1 MATEVGSL
9 QASLSLDISNF
20 SRGMQA
26 AIAMVQQLGRQL
38 QSALG
43 NTQSFS
49 ALQRSA
55 ADLKAEIEAIVAALQ
70 NMQSTMN
77 NSQSAASIFASIKQQ
92 TSGLSGEFEQLQNLL
107 QEIISLLQQI
117 NSAVNSTASNTSQMA
132 SSMNRFTSATQN
144 ANRQTRQTSSNS
156 RQTTTALRNAS
167 TQADRLASNL
177 QKGAGFAANLKHI
190 VEGIVI
196 SQAFYKM
203 LNIMQ
208 DLVSESYQFMNNMA
222 QTEIA
227 FKYLLGNEEDAKSML
242 ESLQDL
248 SITSP
253 ISTADATE
261 MSRKLMAM
269 GFSAKSVIPTL
280 KILTDTAAV
289 FTNEAG
295 EMNDMMAH
303 VVVALGQMKS
313 AGTVSM
319 QELRQLYNAGI
330 PIFQIL
336 QDGLGLT
343 ADQVRNIGKLGV
355 DSGTAILAIL
365 NELQKKY
372 TGAAEEMTRT
382 IPGALEVI
390 QDGLYVIN
398 SILFSAPFQ
407 WVTEKLNNIADRVSA
422 IVKIARVYG
431 AGGIFQAMFPRE
443 WQLALRNVIGT
454 FQELGK
460 ALTYIGKTVAIVF
473 KSAMGIVLNI
483 AAVVGPPLSVL
494 IHTLSQVAYWV
505 MVNVP
510 LVRRL
515 LSILLAYVMLT
526 TTVKVIIMIAKAI
539 KLLAIAQAVAA
550 MVVNLC
556 KALRSLWAFSKV
568 GFILMMIAGAFL
580 AVALSSEKAKNAIMS
595 FFGKIQNASK
605 DFSDKLNIGFDPNK
619 IAQPE
624 FKPPTDNKQF
634 EDTSDGLKD
643 IADGYDDIANSA
655 DNATKKQKK
664 NQSFLQ
670 SFDEVYQIKPNSDSN
685 SDKDDPTGGMNDKI
699 KDLMSS
705 LGDLNDTMK
714 DMDWT
719 GDFWQ
724 DWGSISAGL
733 DNMTSDA
740 LDVGSMAADFWKEL
754 VDAFKAPEWAGAG
767 LGAIIG
773 GLLGSLV
780 GHPLIGAAIGALC
793 GWIAGLFW
801 DDFKAAF
808 NVSDI
813 SPIVAA
819 IAAVIG
825 MIFSKLLGFGP
836 LQTILASLGLALGSM
851 AVSMICGK
859 IAEAFNLSDA
869 DKNSSAIG
877 QALGTI
883 IGGAIGMTLGHPFI
897 GAAIGNLVGGISG
910 LFWNGLADKMG
921 ITDVGKIAIPI
932 ATTLGSVL
940 GLVVGHPLIGAGI
953 GILVGWLIDSITSGL
968 EAGDWSGVAMPI
980 GIGLGAAIGGF
991 VGGPIGAVAGAA
1003 IGALAG
1009 WVVDA
1014 IIDAF
1019 NGREVD
1025 LKAIAIPLNAGIL
1038 AAIGFVAGGPA
1049 GALIVGAI
1057 GVLVGW
1063 VETKIIEGFETGDF
1077 NWPAISM
1084 PIGGGIGAAIGMIAG
1099 GPAGALIGAAIGTL
1113 VGWISSKFL
1122 EADWSKVGEAF
1133 KRPFQIFAGS
1143 VGELWSSI
1151 WEPIKEAFDNGDW
1164 AGLGFNI
1171 ILGIIKGILAGVA
1184 TIVGAVV
1191 AFFQAVWGTFCE
1203 IFGIHSPA
1211 ETMVPIGLNI
1221 ILGVLKGFKDA
1232 SVGVFSWIK
1241 DTGLELISNFGEWFI
1256 GIKDKI
1262 GAWASDTFSSIGDWA
1277 GNTAT
1282 TIGTW
1287 ASNTAGSFVDWVAN
1301 TSSSIGGW
1309 IADKASA
1316 FAGWASE
1323 TGSSIGAWATDTL
1336 GSILGWASETGTSF
1350 SDWIMNNSLAEW
1362 ATNSAQ
1368 TISDWVTNT
1377 AASVG
1382 EWATNTG
1389 TNIQTWATNITTA
1402 VSNWTTNAAT
1412 SISTWATNAGTSIS
1426 TWATNARTAISTWT
1440 SGTISSVASWASG
1453 TANSIGTWATNTSN
1467 KISNWVSTK
1476 QTQIAG
1482 WATNTSTRLSNWA
1495 SNTSTRIST
1504 WASNTSTRFGNWA
1517 SNTSTRISTW
1527 ASNTMSRISNWASNT
1542 SSRISS
1548 WGSNTSS
1555 RISSAVSS
1563 ASSAVSS
1570 GFSSMG
1576 SAISSWAMSALN
1588 SVTSFCSGIVSSLSS
1603 AVSSAISLVSRLFS
1617 AMRSASSAR
1626 VSVPRASFSYN
1637 RMAAPTPTRMAMPAA
1652 AAPIMTMAAADA
1664 IPTTRVLSRAT
1675 PMAGIAGDRA
1685 VGDGGASG
1693 LVGTSTGT
1701 QEPPK
1706 RSMFT
1711 SENDATAF
1719 ASKIGKEIVSN
1730 LAPLLAN
1737 NDNNGNTEDK
1747 RPIYVGTLIADD
1759 RGLKELERKLKVIR
1773 VQEDRRGG

>member
-77 NSQSAASIFASIKQQ
+77 NSQNAASIFAAIKQQ

-117 NSAVNSTASNTSQMA
+117 NSAVNATASNTSQMA
-132 SSMNRFTSATQN
+132 GNMDRFTSATQN

-156 RQTTTALRNAS
+156 RQTTTALRKAS
-167 TQADRLASNL
+167 TQADRLANNL

-208 DLVSESYQFMNNMA
+208 DLVDESFQFMNNMA

-227 FKYLLGNEEDAKSML
+227 FKYLLGSEEDAKSML
-242 ESLQDL
+242 EALQDL

-295 EMNDMMAH
+295 EMNDMMSH

-343 ADQVRNIGKLGV
+343 ANQVRNIGKLGV

-390 QDGLYVIN
+390 KDGLYVIN
-398 SILFSAPFQ
+398 NILFSAPFQ

-494 IHTLSQVAYWV
+494 IHILSQVAYWV

-526 TTVKVIIMIAKAI
+526 TTVKVIIMIAKAM
-539 KLLAIAQAVAA
+539 KLLAIAQAVAT

-605 DFSDKLNIGFDPNK
+605 NFSDKLNIGFDPNK
-619 IAQPE
+619 IAQPD
-624 FKPPTDNKQF
+624 FKPPADNKQWS
-634 EDTSDGLKD
+634 DTADGLKD
-643 IADGYDDIANSA
+643 IADGYDDVADSA

-670 SFDEVYQIKPNSDSN
+670 SFDEVYQIKPNKDSD

-724 DWGSISAGL
+724 DWGNISAGL

-740 LDVGSMAADFWKEL
+740 LDIGSMASDFWKEL
-754 VDAFKAPEWAGAG
+754 VEAFKAPEWAGAG

-773 GLLGSLV
+773 GLLGALV

-869 DKNSSAIG
+869 DKDMSAMG

-883 IGGAIGMTLGHPFI
+883 IGGAIGMALGHPFI

-921 ITDVGKIAIPI
+921 ITDVGKLAIPI
-932 ATTLGSVL
+932 ATALGSVL
-940 GLVVGHPLIGAGI
+940 GLVTGHPIIGAGI
-953 GILVGWLIDSITSGL
+953 GLLVGGLIDKITLGL
-968 EAGDWSGVAMPI
+968 QGGSWSPASEMI
-980 GIGLGAAIGGF
+980 GTALGSVIGLLVGHPYIGAAIGKL
-991 VGGPIGAVAGAA
+991 VGGVIGK
-1003 IGALAG
+1003 
-1009 WVVDA
+1009 
-1014 IIDAF
+1014 IIDGF
-1019 NGREVD
+1019 RTGNFD
-1025 LKAIAIPLNAGIL
+1025 WTAIA
-1038 AAIGFVAGGPA
+1038 
-1049 GALIVGAI
+1049 
-1057 GVLVGW
+1057 
-1063 VETKIIEGFETGDF
+1063 T
-1077 NWPAISM
+1077 
-1084 PIGGGIGAAIGMIAG
+1084 PIGGGIGAAIGMIAF
-1099 GPAGALIGAAIGTL
+1099 GPTGALIGASIGTV
-1113 VGWISSKFL
+1113 VGWIAGKFM
-1122 EADWSKVGEAF
+1122 EADWSKVSAAF
-1133 KRPFQIFAGS
+1133 MKPFNDFAARASEIFHT
-1143 VGELWSSI
+1143 I
-1151 WEPIKEAFDNGDW
+1151 WDPIKNAFDSGDW
-1164 AGLGFNI
+1164 AGLGIN
-1171 ILGIIKGILAGVA
+1171 IIKGILKGLLGAVELV
-1184 TIVGAVV
+1184 VGAVV
-1191 AFFQAVWGTFCE
+1191 TFFQAVWNAFCE

-1211 ETMVPIGLNI
+1211 KEMEPIGNNI
-1221 ILGVLKGFKDA
+1221 ILGILKGLKDTI
-1232 SVGVFSWIK
+1232 VEIFNWIK
-1241 DTGLELISNFGEWFI
+1241 DTGLNLINNFGEWFT

-1262 GAWASDTFSSIGDWA
+1262 GTWASDTFSSIGEWA
-1277 GNTAT
+1277 GNTAD

-1287 ASNTAGSFVDWVAN
+1287 ASNTAGSIVDWVTN

-1309 IADKASA
+1309 ISDKASA
-1316 FAGWASE
+1316 FAGWAST
-1323 TGSSIGAWATDTL
+1323 TGSSIGTWATDTL

-1350 SDWIMNNSLAEW
+1350 SDWIMNNSLTEW
-1362 ATNSAQ
+1362 ASNSAQ

-1377 AASVG
+1377 ATSVG
-1382 EWATNTG
+1382 DWVTNTG

-1412 SISTWATNAGTSIS
+1412 SISTWATNA
-1426 TWATNARTAISTWT
+1426 RTAIGTWT
-1440 SGTISSVASWASG
+1440 SGTLSSVASWASG

-1504 WASNTSTRFGNWA
+1504 WASNTSTRFGNWV

-1588 SVTSFCSGIVSSLSS
+1588 SVTSFCSGIVSRLSS
-1603 AVSSAISLVSRLFS
+1603 AVSSAVSLVSRLFS

-1626 VSVPRASFSYN
+1626 VSVPRASFSSN
-1637 RMAAPTPTRMAMPAA
+1637 RMAAPAPTKMAMPAA

-1701 QEPPK
+1701 QETPK

-1711 SENDATAF
+1711 SENEATAF
-1719 ASKIGKEIVSN
+1719 ASKVGKEIVSN

-1737 NDNNGNTEDK
+1737 NDNRGNTEDK

>member
-77 NSQSAASIFASIKQQ
+77 NSQNAASIFAAIKQQ

-117 NSAVNSTASNTSQMA
+117 NSAVNTTASNTSQMA
-132 SSMNRFTSATQN
+132 GNMDRFTSATQN
-144 ANRQTRQTSSNS
+144 ANRQTRQASSNS

-167 TQADRLASNL
+167 TQADRLANNL

-208 DLVSESYQFMNNMA
+208 DLVDESFQFMNNMA

-227 FKYLLGNEEDAKSML
+227 FKYLLGSEEDTKSML
-242 ESLQDL
+242 EALQDL

-295 EMNDMMAH
+295 EMNDMMSH

-343 ADQVRNIGKLGV
+343 AAQVRNIGKLGV

-390 QDGLYVIN
+390 KDGLYVIN
-398 SILFSAPFQ
+398 NILFSAPFQ

-494 IHTLSQVAYWV
+494 IHILSQVAYWV

-526 TTVKVIIMIAKAI
+526 TTVKVIIMIAKAM
-539 KLLAIAQAVAA
+539 KLLAIAQAVAT

-605 DFSDKLNIGFDPNK
+605 NFSDKLNIGFDPNK
-619 IAQPE
+619 IAQPD
-624 FKPPTDNKQF
+624 FKPPADNKQWS
-634 EDTSDGLKD
+634 DTADGLKD
-643 IADGYDDIANSA
+643 IADGYDDVADSA

-670 SFDEVYQIKPNSDSN
+670 SFDEVYQIKPNKDSD

-724 DWGSISAGL
+724 DWGNISAGL

-740 LDVGSMAADFWKEL
+740 LDIGSMASDFWKEL
-754 VDAFKAPEWAGAG
+754 VEAFKAPEWAGAG

-773 GLLGSLV
+773 GLLGALV

-869 DKNSSAIG
+869 DKDMSAMG

-883 IGGAIGMTLGHPFI
+883 IGGAIGMALGHPFI

-921 ITDVGKIAIPI
+921 ITDVGKLAIPI
-932 ATTLGSVL
+932 ATALGSVL
-940 GLVVGHPLIGAGI
+940 GLVTGHPIIGAGI
-953 GILVGWLIDSITSGL
+953 GLLVGGLIDKITLGL
-968 EAGDWSGVAMPI
+968 QGGSWSPASEMI
-980 GIGLGAAIGGF
+980 GTALGSVIGLLVGHPYIGAAIGKL
-991 VGGPIGAVAGAA
+991 VGGVIGK
-1003 IGALAG
+1003 
-1009 WVVDA
+1009 
-1014 IIDAF
+1014 IIDGF
-1019 NGREVD
+1019 RTGNFD
-1025 LKAIAIPLNAGIL
+1025 WTAIA
-1038 AAIGFVAGGPA
+1038 
-1049 GALIVGAI
+1049 
-1057 GVLVGW
+1057 
-1063 VETKIIEGFETGDF
+1063 T
-1077 NWPAISM
+1077 
-1084 PIGGGIGAAIGMIAG
+1084 PIGGGIGAAIGMIAF
-1099 GPAGALIGAAIGTL
+1099 GPTGALIGASIGTV
-1113 VGWISSKFL
+1113 VGWIAGKFM
-1122 EADWSKVGEAF
+1122 EADWSKVSAAF
-1133 KRPFQIFAGS
+1133 MKPFNDFAARASEIFHT
-1143 VGELWSSI
+1143 I
-1151 WEPIKEAFDNGDW
+1151 WDPIKNAFDSGDW
-1164 AGLGFNI
+1164 AGLGIN
-1171 ILGIIKGILAGVA
+1171 IIKGILKGLLGAVELV
-1184 TIVGAVV
+1184 VGAVV
-1191 AFFQAVWGTFCE
+1191 TFFQAVWNAFCE

-1211 ETMVPIGLNI
+1211 KEMEPIGNNI
-1221 ILGVLKGFKDA
+1221 ILGILKGLKDTI
-1232 SVGVFSWIK
+1232 VEIFNWIK
-1241 DTGLELISNFGEWFI
+1241 DTGLNLINNFGEWFT

-1262 GAWASDTFSSIGDWA
+1262 GTWASDTFSSIGEWA
-1277 GNTAT
+1277 GNTAD

-1287 ASNTAGSFVDWVAN
+1287 ASNTAGSIVDWVTN

-1309 IADKASA
+1309 ISDKASA
-1316 FAGWASE
+1316 FAGWAST
-1323 TGSSIGAWATDTL
+1323 TGSSIGTWATDTL

-1350 SDWIMNNSLAEW
+1350 SDWIMNNSLTEW
-1362 ATNSAQ
+1362 ASNSAQ

-1377 AASVG
+1377 ATSVG
-1382 EWATNTG
+1382 DWVTNTG

-1412 SISTWATNAGTSIS
+1412 SISTWATNA
-1426 TWATNARTAISTWT
+1426 RTAIGTWT
-1440 SGTISSVASWASG
+1440 SGTLSSVASWASG

-1504 WASNTSTRFGNWA
+1504 WASNTSTRFGNWV

-1588 SVTSFCSGIVSSLSS
+1588 SVTSFCSGIVSRLSS
-1603 AVSSAISLVSRLFS
+1603 AVSSAVSLVSRLFS

-1626 VSVPRASFSYN
+1626 VSVPRASFSSN
-1637 RMAAPTPTRMAMPAA
+1637 RMAAPAPTKMAMPAA

-1701 QEPPK
+1701 QEAPK
-1706 RSMFT
+1706 RSMFA

-1719 ASKIGKEIVSN
+1719 ASKVGKEIVSN

>member
-77 NSQSAASIFASIKQQ
+77 NSQNAASIFAAIKQQ

-117 NSAVNSTASNTSQMA
+117 NSAVNATASNTSQMA
-132 SSMNRFTSATQN
+132 SNMDRFTSATQN

-208 DLVSESYQFMNNMA
+208 DLVDESFQFMNNMA

-227 FKYLLGNEEDAKSML
+227 FKYLLGSEEDAKSML
-242 ESLQDL
+242 EALQDL

-295 EMNDMMAH
+295 EMNDMMSH

-382 IPGALEVI
+382 IPGSLEVI

-398 SILFSAPFQ
+398 NILFSAPFQ

-422 IVKIARVYG
+422 IVKIARIYG

-443 WQLALRNVIGT
+443 WQMSLRNIIGT

-473 KSAMGIVLNI
+473 KNAMGIVLNI
-483 AAVVGPPLSVL
+483 AAVVGPPLSIL

-539 KLLAIAQAVAA
+539 KLLAIAQAVAT

-605 DFSDKLNIGFDPNK
+605 NFSDKLNIGFDPND

-624 FKPPTDNKQF
+624 FKPPNDSKQWS
-634 EDTSDGLKD
+634 DTADGLKD
-643 IADGYDDIANSA
+643 IADGYDDVADSA

-670 SFDEVYQIKPNSDSN
+670 SFDEVYQIKPNSDSS
-685 SDKDDPTGGMNDKI
+685 SDKDDPTGGMTDKI
-699 KDLMSS
+699 NDLMSS

-724 DWGSISAGL
+724 DWGNISAGL
-733 DNMTSDA
+733 DDMTSDA
-740 LDVGSMAADFWKEL
+740 LDIGSMASDFWKEL
-754 VDAFKAPEWAGAG
+754 VDAFKAPEWVGAG

-773 GLLGSLV
+773 GLLGALV

-859 IAEAFNLSDA
+859 IAEAFNMSDA
-869 DKNSSAIG
+869 DKDMSAMG

-921 ITDVGKIAIPI
+921 ITDVGKLAIPI
-932 ATTLGSVL
+932 ATALGSVL
-940 GLVVGHPLIGAGI
+940 GLVTGHPVIGAGI
-953 GILVGWLIDSITSGL
+953 GLLVGGLIDKITLGL
-968 EAGDWSGVAMPI
+968 QGGSWSPASEMI
-980 GIGLGAAIGGF
+980 GTALGSVIGLLVGHPYIGAAIGKL
-991 VGGPIGAVAGAA
+991 VGGVIGK
-1003 IGALAG
+1003 
-1009 WVVDA
+1009 
-1014 IIDAF
+1014 IIDGF
-1019 NGREVD
+1019 KTGNFDWE
-1025 LKAIAIPLNAGIL
+1025 AIA
-1038 AAIGFVAGGPA
+1038 
-1049 GALIVGAI
+1049 
-1057 GVLVGW
+1057 
-1063 VETKIIEGFETGDF
+1063 T
-1077 NWPAISM
+1077 
-1084 PIGGGIGAAIGMIAG
+1084 PIGGGIGAAIGMIAF
-1099 GPAGALIGAAIGTL
+1099 GPTGALIGASIGTI
-1113 VGWISSKFL
+1113 VGWIAGKFM
-1122 EADWSKVGEAF
+1122 EADWSKVSAAF
-1133 KRPFQIFAGS
+1133 MQPFKDFAARASEIFHT
-1143 VGELWSSI
+1143 I
-1151 WEPIKEAFDNGDW
+1151 WDPIKNAFDSGDW
-1164 AGLGFNI
+1164 AGLGIN
-1171 ILGIIKGILAGVA
+1171 IIKGILKGLLGAVELV
-1184 TIVGAVV
+1184 VGAVIS
-1191 AFFQAVWGTFCE
+1191 FFQAVWNAFCE

-1211 ETMVPIGLNI
+1211 KEMEPIGKNI
-1221 ILGVLKGFKDA
+1221 ILGILKGLKDTI
-1232 SVGVFSWIK
+1232 VEIFNWIK
-1241 DTGLELISNFGEWFI
+1241 DTGLELINSFGEWFT

-1262 GAWASDTFSSIGDWA
+1262 GTWASDTFSSIGEWA
-1277 GNTAT
+1277 NNTAT

-1287 ASNTAGSFVDWVAN
+1287 ASNTAGSIVDWVTN

-1309 IADKASA
+1309 ITDKASA
-1316 FAGWASE
+1316 FAGWASA
-1323 TGSSIGAWATDTL
+1323 TGSSIGTWATDTL

-1350 SDWIMNNSLAEW
+1350 SDWIMNNSLTEW
-1362 ATNSAQ
+1362 ASNSAQ

-1377 AASVG
+1377 ATSVG
-1382 EWATNTG
+1382 DWVTNTG
-1389 TNIQTWATNITTA
+1389 TSIQTWATNITTA

-1426 TWATNARTAISTWT
+1426 TWATNALTSISTWASSTLT
-1440 SGTISSVASWASG
+1440 SVSSWASS
-1453 TANSIGTWATNTSN
+1453 TANSIGTWATNTSS

-1482 WATNTSTRLSNWA
+1482 WVSNTSTQLSNWA
-1495 SNTSTRIST
+1495 NNTSTRIST
-1504 WASNTSTRFGNWA
+1504 WASNTSTRFSNWV

-1527 ASNTMSRISNWASNT
+1527 ASNTMSRISSWASNT

-1563 ASSAVSS
+1563 ASSTVSS

-1576 SAISSWAMSALN
+1576 SAISSWASSALS
-1588 SVTSFCSGIVSSLSS
+1588 SVSSFCSGIVSRLSS
-1603 AVSSAISLVSRLFS
+1603 AVSSAVSLVSRLFS
-1617 AMRSASSAR
+1617 AMRSASSASSS
-1626 VSVPRASFSYN
+1626 VSRASFSSN
-1637 RMAAPTPTRMAMPAA
+1637 RAAVQTPTRIAKPIAA
-1652 AAPIMTMAAADA
+1652 EPIMTMAATDA
-1664 IPTTRVLSRAT
+1664 IPTTSVLSRAT

-1701 QEPPK
+1701 QEAPK
-1706 RSMFT
+1706 RSMFA

-1719 ASKIGKEIVSN
+1719 ASKVGKEIVSN

-1737 NDNNGNTEDK
+1737 NDNSGNTEDK

>member
-77 NSQSAASIFASIKQQ
+77 NSQNAASIFASIKQQ

-117 NSAVNSTASNTSQMA
+117 NSAFNSTASNTSQMA

-167 TQADRLASNL
+167 TQADKLASNL
-177 QKGAGFAANLKHI
+177 RKGAGFAANLKHI

-398 SILFSAPFQ
+398 NILFSAPFQ

-539 KLLAIAQAVAA
+539 RLLAIAQAVAT
-550 MVVNLC
+550 MITNLC
-556 KALRSLWAFSKV
+556 KALKNLWAFSKV

-605 DFSDKLNIGFDPNK
+605 NFSDKLNIGFDPNE

-634 EDTSDGLKD
+634 EDTADGLKD

-670 SFDEVYQIKPNSDSN
+670 AFDEVYQIKPNSDSD

-699 KDLMSS
+699 NDLMSS

-724 DWGSISAGL
+724 DWGNISAGL

-808 NVSDI
+808 NVSDL
-813 SPIVAA
+813 SPVVAA
-819 IAAVIG
+819 LAAVIG
-825 MIFSKLLGFGP
+825 MVFSKLLGFGT
-836 LQTILASLGLALGSM
+836 LQTILASIGLALGSM

-883 IGGAIGMTLGHPFI
+883 IGGAIGMALGHPFI

-910 LFWNGLADKMG
+910 LFWNSLADKMG
-921 ITDVGKIAIPI
+921 LTDVGKIAIPI

-940 GLVVGHPLIGAGI
+940 GLVTGHPIIGAGI
-953 GILVGWLIDSITSGL
+953 GLLVGGLIDKITLGL
-968 EAGDWSGVAMPI
+968 QGGSWSPAAEMI
-980 GIGLGAAIGGF
+980 GTGLGSVIGLLVGHPFIGAAIGKL
-991 VGGPIGAVAGAA
+991 VGGVIGR
-1003 IGALAG
+1003 
-1009 WVVDA
+1009 
-1014 IIDAF
+1014 IIDGF
-1019 NGREVD
+1019 KTGNFDWG
-1025 LKAIAIPLNAGIL
+1025 AIA
-1038 AAIGFVAGGPA
+1038 
-1049 GALIVGAI
+1049 
-1057 GVLVGW
+1057 
-1063 VETKIIEGFETGDF
+1063 T
-1077 NWPAISM
+1077 
-1084 PIGGGIGAAIGMIAG
+1084 PIGGGIGAAIGMIAF
-1099 GPAGALIGAAIGTL
+1099 GPTGALIGASIGTV
-1113 VGWISSKFL
+1113 VGWIAGKFM
-1122 EADWSKVGEAF
+1122 EADWGKVSEAF
-1133 KRPFQIFAGS
+1133 TQPFKDFAARASEIFHT
-1143 VGELWSSI
+1143 I
-1151 WEPIKEAFDNGDW
+1151 WDPIKNAFDSGDW
-1164 AGLGFNI
+1164 AGLGIN
-1171 ILGIIKGILAGVA
+1171 IIKGILKGLLGAVELV
-1184 TIVGAVV
+1184 VGAVV
-1191 AFFQAVWGTFCE
+1191 TFFQGVWNAFCE

-1211 ETMVPIGLNI
+1211 ETMVPIGNNI
-1221 ILGVLKGFKDA
+1221 ILGILKGLKDA
-1232 SVGVFSWIK
+1232 IVGIFSWIK
-1241 DTGLELISNFGEWFI
+1241 DTGLNLINNFGEWFT

-1262 GAWASDTFSSIGDWA
+1262 GTWASDTFSSIGEWA
-1277 GNTAT
+1277 GNTAD

-1287 ASNTAGSFVDWVAN
+1287 ASNTAGSIVDWVTN

-1309 IADKASA
+1309 ISDKASA

-1323 TGSSIGAWATDTL
+1323 TGSSIGTWATDTL

-1368 TISDWVTNT
+1368 TISDWVANT
-1377 AASVG
+1377 ATSVG

-1440 SGTISSVASWASG
+1440 SGALSSVASWASG
-1453 TANSIGTWATNTSN
+1453 TANSIGTWANNTSN

-1504 WASNTSTRFGNWA
+1504 WASNTSTRFGNWV

-1576 SAISSWAMSALN
+1576 SAISSWAMGALN
-1588 SVTSFCSGIVSSLSS
+1588 SVTSFCSGIVSRLSS

-1626 VSVPRASFSYN
+1626 VSVPRASFSSN

-1652 AAPIMTMAAADA
+1652 TAPIMAMAAADA

-1706 RSMFT
+1706 RSMLT

-1719 ASKIGKEIVSN
+1719 ASKLGKEIVSN

>member
-20 SRGMQA
+20 SRSMQA
-26 AIAMVQQLGRQL
+26 AVSMVQQLGRQL
-38 QSALG
+38 QAALG
-43 NTQSFS
+43 NTQGFS

-55 ADLKAEIEAIVAALQ
+55 ADLKAEIESVI
-70 NMQSTMN
+70 
-77 NSQSAASIFASIKQQ
+77 ASIKNMQAVLGNTQ
-92 TSGLSGEFEQLQNLL
+92 NATAIFTAIRQHTSGLSGDFDKIHIAL
-107 QEIISLLQQI
+107 QEIISLLQQL
-117 NSAVNSTASNTSQMA
+117 NGAAAGVASSTRQMA
-132 SSMNRFTSATQN
+132 SNINAFNAASQT
-144 ANRQTRQTSSNS
+144 ANRQARQTSTNS
-156 RQTTTALRNAS
+156 RQASSAIRNAS
-167 TQADRLASNL
+167 TQASRLANNL

-208 DLVSESYQFMNNMA
+208 DLVSESFQFMNNMA

-227 FKYLLGNEEDAKSML
+227 FKYLLGSEEDAKSML

-295 EMNDMMAH
+295 EMNDMMSH

-372 TGAAEEMTRT
+372 TGAAEEMTKT

-398 SILFSAPFQ
+398 NILFSAPFQ
-407 WVTEKLNNIADRVSA
+407 WVTEKLNNIADRISA

-443 WQLALRNVIGT
+443 WQLALRNIIGT

-460 ALTYIGKTVAIVF
+460 ALTYIGKTVAIIF
-473 KSAMGIVLNI
+473 KGAMEVILNV
-483 AAVVGPPLSVL
+483 AAVVGPPLSIL

-526 TTVKVIIMIAKAI
+526 TTVKVIIMIAKAM
-539 KLLAIAQAVAA
+539 KLLAIAQAVAT

-556 KALRSLWAFSKV
+556 KALKNLWAFSKV

-605 DFSDKLNIGFDPNK
+605 NFSDKLNIGFDPNK

-624 FKPPTDNKQF
+624 FKPPTDNNQWSNV
-634 EDTSDGLKD
+634 SDGLKD
-643 IADGYDDIANSA
+643 IADGYDDVADSA

-664 NQSFLQ
+664 NQSYLQ
-670 SFDEVYQIKPNSDSN
+670 SFDEVFQIDPKKNSD
-685 SDKDDPTGGMNDKI
+685 SDKDDPTGGMSDKI

-705 LGDLNDTMK
+705 LGDLNDTMNG
-714 DMDWT
+714 MDWT
-719 GDFWQ
+719 GDFWK
-724 DWGSISAGL
+724 DWGNLTAGL
-733 DNMTSDA
+733 DDATSDA
-740 LDVGSMAADFWKEL
+740 LDVGALAADFWKEL
-754 VDAFKAPEWAGAG
+754 VDAFKAPEWVGAG
-767 LGAIIG
+767 LGALIG
-773 GLLGSLV
+773 GLFGALL

-808 NVSDI
+808 NVSDL
-813 SPIVAA
+813 SPIVAT

-869 DKNSSAIG
+869 DKDMSAMG

-921 ITDVGKIAIPI
+921 ITDVGKLAIPI
-932 ATTLGSVL
+932 ATALGSVL
-940 GLVVGHPLIGAGI
+940 GLVTGHPMIGAGI
-953 GILVGWLIDSITSGL
+953 GLLVGGLIDKITLGL
-968 EAGDWSGVAMPI
+968 QGGSWSPASEMI
-980 GIGLGAAIGGF
+980 GTALGSAIGLLVGHPYIGAAIGKL
-991 VGGPIGAVAGAA
+991 VGGVIGK
-1003 IGALAG
+1003 
-1009 WVVDA
+1009 
-1014 IIDAF
+1014 IIDGF
-1019 NGREVD
+1019 RTGNFDWE
-1025 LKAIAIPLNAGIL
+1025 AIA
-1038 AAIGFVAGGPA
+1038 
-1049 GALIVGAI
+1049 
-1057 GVLVGW
+1057 
-1063 VETKIIEGFETGDF
+1063 T
-1077 NWPAISM
+1077 
-1084 PIGGGIGAAIGMIAG
+1084 PIGGGIGAAIGMIAF
-1099 GPAGALIGAAIGTL
+1099 GPTGALIGASIGTV
-1113 VGWISSKFL
+1113 VGWIAGKFM
-1122 EADWSKVGEAF
+1122 EADWGKVSEAF
-1133 KRPFQIFAGS
+1133 MQPFKDFAARASEIFHT
-1143 VGELWSSI
+1143 I
-1151 WEPIKEAFDNGDW
+1151 WDPIKNAFDNGDW
-1164 AGLGFNI
+1164 ASLGIN
-1171 ILGIIKGILAGVA
+1171 IIKGILKGILGALELV
-1184 TIVGAVV
+1184 VGAVV
-1191 AFFQAVWGTFCE
+1191 SFFQAVWNAFCE

-1211 ETMVPIGLNI
+1211 TTMEPIGTNI
-1221 ILGVLKGFKDA
+1221 ILGILNGFISA
-1232 SVGVFSWIK
+1232 FSTLTSWIVSA
-1241 DTGLELISNFGEWFI
+1241 GAQIIS
-1256 GIKDKI
+1256 
-1262 GAWASDTFSSIGDWA
+1262 T
-1277 GNTAT
+1277 
-1282 TIGTW
+1282 
-1287 ASNTAGSFVDWVAN
+1287 
-1301 TSSSIGGW
+1301 IGGW
-1309 IADKASA
+1309 
-1316 FAGWASE
+1316 FTNLG
-1323 TGSSIGAWATDTL
+1323 TTVSSWV
-1336 GSILGWASETGTSF
+1336 STSF
-1350 SDWIMNNSLAEW
+1350 SAISGWCSNTVNAINSWANNTRTAIG
-1362 ATNSAQ
+1362 N
-1368 TISDWVTNT
+1368 WVTNT
-1377 AASVG
+1377 S
-1382 EWATNTG
+1382 
-1389 TNIQTWATNITTA
+1389 
-1402 VSNWTTNAAT
+1402 
-1412 SISTWATNAGTSIS
+1412 
-1426 TWATNARTAISTWT
+1426 
-1440 SGTISSVASWASG
+1440 
-1453 TANSIGTWATNTSN
+1453 NSI
-1467 KISNWVSTK
+1467 KNWVSTK
-1476 QTQIAG
+1476 QTQLY
-1482 WATNTSTRLSNWA
+1482 TWA
-1495 SNTSTRIST
+1495 SNTSNKISIWASNTTSRIGTWASTTSSRISTWVSNMTTRIST
-1504 WASNTSTRFGNWA
+1504 WASNTS
-1517 SNTSTRISTW
+1517 SRISTW
-1527 ASNTMSRISNWASNT
+1527 ASTT
-1542 SSRISS
+1542 SSRIS
-1548 WGSNTSS
+1548 TT
-1555 RISSAVSS
+1555 VSS
-1563 ASSAVSS
+1563 ARSTVSS

-1576 SAISSWAMSALN
+1576 STISSWASSAL
-1588 SVTSFCSGIVSSLSS
+1588 SSISSFCSNMISHLSS
-1603 AVSSAISLVSRLFS
+1603 AVSSAIGLVSRLFS
-1617 AMRSASSAR
+1617 AMRNISSAR
-1626 VSVPRASFSYN
+1626 VSVPRASFPSN
-1637 RMAAPTPTRMAMPAA
+1637 RMAAPTPARMAMPAA
-1652 AAPIMTMAAADA
+1652 AAPIMPMAAADA

-1719 ASKIGKEIVSN
+1719 ASKVGKEIVSS

-1737 NDNNGNTEDK
+1737 NNNVDTSDTK
-1747 RPIYVGTLIADD
+1747 QPIYVGTLIADD

-1773 VQEDRRGG
+1773 IKEERRGG

>member
-20 SRGMQA
+20 SRGMQD
-26 AIAMVQQLGRQL
+26 AIAMVQQLGHQL

-77 NSQSAASIFASIKQQ
+77 NSQNAASIFASVKQQ
-92 TSGLSGEFEQLQNLL
+92 TSGLSGEFEQLQNTL
-107 QEIISLLQQI
+107 QEIISLLQQV
-117 NSAVNSTASNTSQMA
+117 NTAVNSTASNTSQMA
-132 SSMNRFTSATQN
+132 SGMNRFTSATQN

-156 RQTTTALRNAS
+156 RQTTAALRNAS
-167 TQADRLASNL
+167 TQADRLSNNL

-227 FKYLLGNEEDAKSML
+227 FKYLLGSEDSAKSML

-253 ISTADATE
+253 ISTADATD

-295 EMNDMMAH
+295 EMNDMMSH

-382 IPGALEVI
+382 IPGAFEVI
-390 QDGLYVIN
+390 KDGLYVIN
-398 SILFSAPFQ
+398 NILFSAPFQ
-407 WVTEKLNNIADRVSA
+407 WVTEQLNKIADRVSA

-431 AGGIFQAMFPRE
+431 VGGIFQAMFPRE

-460 ALTYIGKTVAIVF
+460 ALTYIGKSVAIVF
-473 KSAMGIVLNI
+473 KGAMGIILNV
-483 AAVVGPPLSVL
+483 AAVVGPPLSIL
-494 IHTLSQVAYWV
+494 IHTLAQVAYWV

-526 TTVKVIIMIAKAI
+526 TTVKVIIMIAKAM
-539 KLLAIAQAVAA
+539 KLLAIAQAVAT

-556 KALRSLWAFSKV
+556 KALRNLWAFSKV

-605 DFSDKLNIGFDPNK
+605 NFSDKLNIGFDPNK

-624 FKPPTDNKQF
+624 FKPPTNNKQF
-634 EDTSDGLKD
+634 TDTSDGLKD
-643 IADGYDDIANSA
+643 IADGYDDVANSA
-655 DNATKKQKK
+655 DKATKAQKK

-670 SFDEVYQIKPNSDSN
+670 SFDEVYQIKP
-685 SDKDDPTGGMNDKI
+685 DKDSGSDADEKDPTGGMNDKI

-705 LGDLNDTMK
+705 LGDLNDTMN

-724 DWGSISAGL
+724 DWGNISAGL

-740 LDVGSMAADFWKEL
+740 LDVGELASSFWKDL

-773 GLLGSLV
+773 GLLGMLV
-780 GHPLIGAAIGALC
+780 GHPLIGAAIGAVC

-808 NVSDI
+808 NVSDLA
-813 SPIVAA
+813 PLAAA
-819 IAAVIG
+819 IAAVVG
-825 MIFSKLLGFGP
+825 MIFSQLLGFGP
-836 LQTILASLGLALGSM
+836 LQTILASVGLALGSM
-851 AVSMICGK
+851 AVSMLCGK
-859 IAEAFNLSDA
+859 IAEAFNMSEA
-869 DKNSSAIG
+869 DKGMSTVG
-877 QALGTI
+877 QALGTL
-883 IGGAIGMTLGHPFI
+883 IGGAIGLTLGHPFI
-897 GAAIGNLVGGISG
+897 GAAIGNLAGGIVG

-921 ITDVGKIAIPI
+921 VTDVGKLAIPI
-932 ATTLGSVL
+932 GTTIGTVI
-940 GLVVGHPLIGAGI
+940 GAIAGGPGGALIGAGI
-953 GILVGWLIDSITSGL
+953 GTLCGRIVDGCVAGIRD
-968 EAGDWSGVAMPI
+968 GDWSRLPEPI
-980 GIGLGAAIGGF
+980 GTAIGTAIGFVVGGPAGAAIGGSIGKLIGYIIGKF
-991 VGGPIGAVAGAA
+991 VEGFQTGNWDIQGISRAIGTGLGAGIGFIIGGPVGAV
-1003 IGALAG
+1003 
-1009 WVVDA
+1009 
-1014 IIDAF
+1014 
-1019 NGREVD
+1019 
-1025 LKAIAIPLNAGIL
+1025 
-1038 AAIGFVAGGPA
+1038 
-1049 GALIVGAI
+1049 
-1057 GVLVGW
+1057 
-1063 VETKIIEGFETGDF
+1063 
-1077 NWPAISM
+1077 
-1084 PIGGGIGAAIGMIAG
+1084 IGAAIGNV
-1099 GPAGALIGAAIGTL
+1099 
-1113 VGWISSKFL
+1113 VGWIVSKFI

-1133 KRPFQIFAGS
+1133 TKPFKDFADRAS
-1143 VGELWSSI
+1143 DVFHWI
-1151 WEPIKEAFDNGDW
+1151 WDPIKNAFDSGDW
-1164 AGLGFNI
+1164 ASLGLNI
-1171 ILGIIKGILAGVA
+1171 ILGILKGLL
-1184 TIVGAVV
+1184 GAVAV
-1191 AFFQAVWGTFCE
+1191 VLDAVGTFFQAVWDAFCE

-1211 ETMVPIGLNI
+1211 KEMEPIGTNI
-1221 ILGVLKGFKDA
+1221 ILGILQGFSNAIGEILTWIVEKGAEIISSFATWFTGTKENIDT
-1232 SVGVFSWIK
+1232 WI
-1241 DTGLELISNFGEWFI
+1241 L
-1256 GIKDKI
+1256 
-1262 GAWASDTFSSIGDWA
+1262 DTFTSIYTWGENVA
-1277 GNTAT
+1277 S

-1287 ASNTAGSFVDWVAN
+1287 AVNTANTIGTWVINTASSVGNWVSTTASNIGSWV
-1301 TSSSIGGW
+1301 TS
-1309 IADKASA
+1309 
-1316 FAGWASE
+1316 
-1323 TGSSIGAWATDTL
+1323 TGSSIA
-1336 GSILGWASETGTSF
+1336 SWASNAITSIG
-1350 SDWIMNNSLAEW
+1350 SWVTTTAANVSSW
-1362 ATNSAQ
+1362 ATNTA
-1368 TISDWVTNT
+1368 TAIGNWVTNT
-1377 AASVG
+1377 G
-1382 EWATNTG
+1382 
-1389 TNIQTWATNITTA
+1389 
-1402 VSNWTTNAAT
+1402 
-1412 SISTWATNAGTSIS
+1412 
-1426 TWATNARTAISTWT
+1426 
-1440 SGTISSVASWASG
+1440 
-1453 TANSIGTWATNTSN
+1453 N
-1467 KISNWVSTK
+1467 KLSNWVSTK
-1476 QTQIAG
+1476 QVQITNWANNTAARFSNWVSNTSNKIYTWANNTG
-1482 WATNTSTRLSNWA
+1482 AKFSNWVSTTNNRVSTWATNTASRIGSWA
-1495 SNTSTRIST
+1495 SNTAARIST
-1504 WASNTSTRFGNWA
+1504 WSSNTA
-1517 SNTSTRISTW
+1517 
-1527 ASNTMSRISNWASNT
+1527 
-1542 SSRISS
+1542 
-1548 WGSNTSS
+1548 S
-1555 RISSAVSS
+1555 RISSAVST
-1563 ASSAVSS
+1563 ARGMISS

-1576 SAISSWAMSALN
+1576 STISSWASSALS
-1588 SVTSFCSGIVSSLSS
+1588 SVSSFCSGIVSKLSS
-1603 AVSSAISLVSRLFS
+1603 AVSSAISMVSSLFS
-1617 AMRSASSAR
+1617 SMRSASSVRISAPKT
-1626 VSVPRASFSYN
+1626 SNHSSRASSVHPV
-1637 RMAAPTPTRMAMPAA
+1637 RSISE
-1652 AAPIMTMAAADA
+1652 APIMPMAAADA
-1664 IPTTRVLSRAT
+1664 IPTTTVLSRAT
-1675 PMAGIAGDRA
+1675 PMAGIAGDREA
-1685 VGDGGASG
+1685 GDGGASG

-1701 QEPPK
+1701 PESPK
-1706 RSMFT
+1706 RSLFT

-1719 ASKIGKEIVSN
+1719 ASKVGKEIVSN

-1737 NDNNGNTEDK
+1737 NTNNSNTEDK

>member
-77 NSQSAASIFASIKQQ
+77 NSQNAASIFAAIKQQ

-117 NSAVNSTASNTSQMA
+117 NSAVNTTASNTSQMA
-132 SSMNRFTSATQN
+132 GNMDRFTSATQN
-144 ANRQTRQTSSNS
+144 ANRQTRQASSNS

-167 TQADRLASNL
+167 TQADRLANNL

-208 DLVSESYQFMNNMA
+208 DLVDESFQFMNNMA

-227 FKYLLGNEEDAKSML
+227 FKYLLGSEEDAKSML
-242 ESLQDL
+242 EALQDL

-295 EMNDMMAH
+295 EMNDMMSH

-343 ADQVRNIGKLGV
+343 AAQVRNIGKLGV

-390 QDGLYVIN
+390 KDGLYVIN
-398 SILFSAPFQ
+398 NILFSAPFQ

-443 WQLALRNVIGT
+443 WQLALRNIIGT

-494 IHTLSQVAYWV
+494 IHILSQVAYWV

-526 TTVKVIIMIAKAI
+526 TTVKVIIMIAKAM
-539 KLLAIAQAVAA
+539 KLLAIAQAVAT

-605 DFSDKLNIGFDPNK
+605 NFSDKLNIGFDPNK
-619 IAQPE
+619 IAQPD
-624 FKPPTDNKQF
+624 FKPPADNKQWS
-634 EDTSDGLKD
+634 DTADGLKD
-643 IADGYDDIANSA
+643 IADGYDDVADSA

-670 SFDEVYQIKPNSDSN
+670 SFDEVYQIKPNKDSD

-724 DWGSISAGL
+724 DWGNISAGL

-740 LDVGSMAADFWKEL
+740 LDIGSMASDFWKEL
-754 VDAFKAPEWAGAG
+754 VEAFKAPEWAGAG

-773 GLLGSLV
+773 GLLGALV

-869 DKNSSAIG
+869 DKDMSAMG

-883 IGGAIGMTLGHPFI
+883 IGGAIGMALGHPFI

-921 ITDVGKIAIPI
+921 ITDVGKLAIPI
-932 ATTLGSVL
+932 ATALGSVL
-940 GLVVGHPLIGAGI
+940 GLVTGHPIIGAGI
-953 GILVGWLIDSITSGL
+953 GLLVGGLIDKITLGL
-968 EAGDWSGVAMPI
+968 QGGSWSPASEMI
-980 GIGLGAAIGGF
+980 GTALGSVIGLLVGHPYIGAAIGKL
-991 VGGPIGAVAGAA
+991 VGGVIGK
-1003 IGALAG
+1003 
-1009 WVVDA
+1009 
-1014 IIDAF
+1014 IIDGF
-1019 NGREVD
+1019 RTGNFD
-1025 LKAIAIPLNAGIL
+1025 WTAIA
-1038 AAIGFVAGGPA
+1038 
-1049 GALIVGAI
+1049 
-1057 GVLVGW
+1057 
-1063 VETKIIEGFETGDF
+1063 T
-1077 NWPAISM
+1077 
-1084 PIGGGIGAAIGMIAG
+1084 PIGGGIGAAIGMIAF
-1099 GPAGALIGAAIGTL
+1099 GPTGALIGASIGTV
-1113 VGWISSKFL
+1113 VGWIAGKFM
-1122 EADWSKVGEAF
+1122 EADWSKVSAAF
-1133 KRPFQIFAGS
+1133 MKPFNDFAARASEIFHT
-1143 VGELWSSI
+1143 I
-1151 WEPIKEAFDNGDW
+1151 WDPIKNAFDSGDW
-1164 AGLGFNI
+1164 AGLGIN
-1171 ILGIIKGILAGVA
+1171 IIKGILKGLLGAVELV
-1184 TIVGAVV
+1184 VGAVV
-1191 AFFQAVWGTFCE
+1191 TFFQAVWNAFCE

-1211 ETMVPIGLNI
+1211 KEMEPIGNNI
-1221 ILGVLKGFKDA
+1221 ILGILKGLKDTI
-1232 SVGVFSWIK
+1232 VEIFNWIK
-1241 DTGLELISNFGEWFI
+1241 DTGLNLINNFGEWFT

-1262 GAWASDTFSSIGDWA
+1262 GTWASDTFSSIGEWA
-1277 GNTAT
+1277 GNTAD

-1287 ASNTAGSFVDWVAN
+1287 ASNTAGSIVDWVTN

-1309 IADKASA
+1309 ISDKASA
-1316 FAGWASE
+1316 FAGWAST
-1323 TGSSIGAWATDTL
+1323 TGSSIGTWATDTL

-1350 SDWIMNNSLAEW
+1350 SDWIMNNSLTEW
-1362 ATNSAQ
+1362 ASNSAQ

-1377 AASVG
+1377 ATSVG
-1382 EWATNTG
+1382 DWVTNTG

-1412 SISTWATNAGTSIS
+1412 SISTWATNA
-1426 TWATNARTAISTWT
+1426 RTAIGTWT
-1440 SGTISSVASWASG
+1440 SGTLSSVASWASG

-1504 WASNTSTRFGNWA
+1504 WASNTSTRFGNWV

-1588 SVTSFCSGIVSSLSS
+1588 SVTSFCSGIVSRLSS
-1603 AVSSAISLVSRLFS
+1603 AVSSAVSLVSRLFS

-1626 VSVPRASFSYN
+1626 VSVPRASFSSN
-1637 RMAAPTPTRMAMPAA
+1637 RMAAPAPTKMAMPAA

-1701 QEPPK
+1701 QETPK

-1711 SENDATAF
+1711 SENEATAF
-1719 ASKIGKEIVSN
+1719 ASKVGKEIVSN

-1737 NDNNGNTEDK
+1737 NDNRGNTEDK

>member
-77 NSQSAASIFASIKQQ
+77 NSQNAASIFAAIKQQ

-117 NSAVNSTASNTSQMA
+117 NSAVNATASNTSQMA
-132 SSMNRFTSATQN
+132 GNMDRFTSATQN

-167 TQADRLASNL
+167 TQADRLANNL

-208 DLVSESYQFMNNMA
+208 DLVDESFQFMNNMA

-227 FKYLLGNEEDAKSML
+227 FKYLLGSEEDAKSML
-242 ESLQDL
+242 EALQDL

-295 EMNDMMAH
+295 EMNDMMSH

-343 ADQVRNIGKLGV
+343 AAQVRNIGKLGV

-390 QDGLYVIN
+390 KDGLYVIN
-398 SILFSAPFQ
+398 NILFSAPFQ

-494 IHTLSQVAYWV
+494 IHILSQVAYWV

-526 TTVKVIIMIAKAI
+526 TTVKVIIMIAKAM
-539 KLLAIAQAVAA
+539 KLLAIAQAVAT

-605 DFSDKLNIGFDPNK
+605 NFSDKLNIGFDPNK
-619 IAQPE
+619 IAQPD
-624 FKPPTDNKQF
+624 FKPPADNKQWS
-634 EDTSDGLKD
+634 DTADGLKD
-643 IADGYDDIANSA
+643 IADGYDDVADSA

-670 SFDEVYQIKPNSDSN
+670 SFDEVYQIKPNKDSD

-724 DWGSISAGL
+724 DWGNISAGL

-740 LDVGSMAADFWKEL
+740 LDIGSMASDFWKEL
-754 VDAFKAPEWAGAG
+754 VEAFKAPEWAGAG

-773 GLLGSLV
+773 GLLGALV

-869 DKNSSAIG
+869 DKDMSAMG

-883 IGGAIGMTLGHPFI
+883 IGGAIGMALGHPFI

-921 ITDVGKIAIPI
+921 ITDVGKLAIPI
-932 ATTLGSVL
+932 ATALGSVL
-940 GLVVGHPLIGAGI
+940 GLVTGHPIIGAGI
-953 GILVGWLIDSITSGL
+953 GLLVGGLIDKITLGL
-968 EAGDWSGVAMPI
+968 QGGSWSPASEMI
-980 GIGLGAAIGGF
+980 GTALGSVIGLLVGHPYIGAAIGKL
-991 VGGPIGAVAGAA
+991 VGGVIGK
-1003 IGALAG
+1003 
-1009 WVVDA
+1009 
-1014 IIDAF
+1014 IIDGF
-1019 NGREVD
+1019 RTGNFD
-1025 LKAIAIPLNAGIL
+1025 WTAIA
-1038 AAIGFVAGGPA
+1038 
-1049 GALIVGAI
+1049 
-1057 GVLVGW
+1057 
-1063 VETKIIEGFETGDF
+1063 T
-1077 NWPAISM
+1077 
-1084 PIGGGIGAAIGMIAG
+1084 PIGGGIGAAIGMIAF
-1099 GPAGALIGAAIGTL
+1099 GPTGALIGASIGTV
-1113 VGWISSKFL
+1113 VGWIAGKFM
-1122 EADWSKVGEAF
+1122 EADWSKVSAAF
-1133 KRPFQIFAGS
+1133 MKPFNDFAARASEIFHT
-1143 VGELWSSI
+1143 I
-1151 WEPIKEAFDNGDW
+1151 WDPIKNAFDSGDW
-1164 AGLGFNI
+1164 AGLGIN
-1171 ILGIIKGILAGVA
+1171 IIKGILKGLLGAVELV
-1184 TIVGAVV
+1184 VGAVV
-1191 AFFQAVWGTFCE
+1191 TFFQAVWNAFCE

-1211 ETMVPIGLNI
+1211 KEMEPIGNNI
-1221 ILGVLKGFKDA
+1221 ILGILKGLKDTI
-1232 SVGVFSWIK
+1232 VEIFNWIK
-1241 DTGLELISNFGEWFI
+1241 DTGLNLINNFGEWFT

-1262 GAWASDTFSSIGDWA
+1262 GTWASDTFSSIGEWA
-1277 GNTAT
+1277 GNTAD

-1287 ASNTAGSFVDWVAN
+1287 ASNTAGSIVDWVTN

-1309 IADKASA
+1309 ISDKASA
-1316 FAGWASE
+1316 FAGWAST
-1323 TGSSIGAWATDTL
+1323 TGSSIGTWATDTL

-1350 SDWIMNNSLAEW
+1350 SDWIMNNSLTEW
-1362 ATNSAQ
+1362 ASNSAQ

-1377 AASVG
+1377 ATSVG
-1382 EWATNTG
+1382 DWVTNTG

-1412 SISTWATNAGTSIS
+1412 SISTWATNA
-1426 TWATNARTAISTWT
+1426 RTAIGTWT
-1440 SGTISSVASWASG
+1440 SGTLSSVASWASG

-1504 WASNTSTRFGNWA
+1504 WASNTSTRFGNWV

-1588 SVTSFCSGIVSSLSS
+1588 SVTSFCSGIVSRLSS
-1603 AVSSAISLVSRLFS
+1603 AVSSAVSLVSRLFS

-1626 VSVPRASFSYN
+1626 VSVPRASFSSN
-1637 RMAAPTPTRMAMPAA
+1637 RMAAPAPTKMAMPAA

-1701 QEPPK
+1701 QETPK

-1711 SENDATAF
+1711 SENEATAF
-1719 ASKIGKEIVSN
+1719 ASKVGKEIVSN

-1737 NDNNGNTEDK
+1737 NDNRGNTEDK

>member
-77 NSQSAASIFASIKQQ
+77 NSQNAASIFAAIKQQ

-117 NSAVNSTASNTSQMA
+117 NSAVNATANNTSQMA
-132 SSMNRFTSATQN
+132 SNMDRFTSATQN

-208 DLVSESYQFMNNMA
+208 DLVDESFQFMNNMA

-227 FKYLLGNEEDAKSML
+227 FKYLLGSEEDAKSML
-242 ESLQDL
+242 EALQDL

-295 EMNDMMAH
+295 EMNDMMSH

-382 IPGALEVI
+382 IPGSLEVI

-398 SILFSAPFQ
+398 NILFSAPFQ

-422 IVKIARVYG
+422 IVKIARIYG

-443 WQLALRNVIGT
+443 WQMSLRNIIGT

-473 KSAMGIVLNI
+473 KNAMGIVLNI
-483 AAVVGPPLSVL
+483 AAVVGPPLSIL

-539 KLLAIAQAVAA
+539 KLLAIAQAVAS

-605 DFSDKLNIGFDPNK
+605 NFSDKLNIGFDPND

-624 FKPPTDNKQF
+624 FKPPNDSKQWS
-634 EDTSDGLKD
+634 DTADGLKD
-643 IADGYDDIANSA
+643 IADGYDDVADSA

-670 SFDEVYQIKPNSDSN
+670 SFDEVYQIKPNSDSS
-685 SDKDDPTGGMNDKI
+685 SDKDDPTSGMTDKI
-699 KDLMSS
+699 NDLMSS

-724 DWGSISAGL
+724 DWGNISAGL
-733 DNMTSDA
+733 DDMTSDA
-740 LDVGSMAADFWKEL
+740 LDIGSMASDFWKEL
-754 VDAFKAPEWAGAG
+754 VDAFKAPEWVGAG

-773 GLLGSLV
+773 GLLGALV

-869 DKNSSAIG
+869 DKDMSAMG

-921 ITDVGKIAIPI
+921 ITDVGKLAIPI
-932 ATTLGSVL
+932 ATALGSVL
-940 GLVVGHPLIGAGI
+940 GLVTGHPIIGAGI
-953 GILVGWLIDSITSGL
+953 GLLVGGLIDKITLGL
-968 EAGDWSGVAMPI
+968 QGGSWSPASEMI
-980 GIGLGAAIGGF
+980 GTALGSVIGLLVGHPYIGAAIGKL
-991 VGGPIGAVAGAA
+991 VGGVIGK
-1003 IGALAG
+1003 
-1009 WVVDA
+1009 
-1014 IIDAF
+1014 IIDGF
-1019 NGREVD
+1019 KTGNFDWE
-1025 LKAIAIPLNAGIL
+1025 AIA
-1038 AAIGFVAGGPA
+1038 
-1049 GALIVGAI
+1049 
-1057 GVLVGW
+1057 
-1063 VETKIIEGFETGDF
+1063 T
-1077 NWPAISM
+1077 
-1084 PIGGGIGAAIGMIAG
+1084 PIGGGIGAAIGMIAF
-1099 GPAGALIGAAIGTL
+1099 GPTGALIGASIGTV
-1113 VGWISSKFL
+1113 VGWIAGKFM
-1122 EADWSKVGEAF
+1122 EADWSKVSAAF
-1133 KRPFQIFAGS
+1133 MQPFKDFAARASEIFHT
-1143 VGELWSSI
+1143 I
-1151 WEPIKEAFDNGDW
+1151 WDPIKNAFDNGDW
-1164 AGLGFNI
+1164 ASLGIN
-1171 ILGIIKGILAGVA
+1171 IIKGILKGLLGALELV
-1184 TIVGAVV
+1184 VGAVIS
-1191 AFFQAVWGTFCE
+1191 FFQAVWNAFCE

-1211 ETMVPIGLNI
+1211 KEMEPIGKNI
-1221 ILGVLKGFKDA
+1221 ILGILKGLKDTI
-1232 SVGVFSWIK
+1232 VEIFNWIK
-1241 DTGLELISNFGEWFI
+1241 DTGLELINSFGEWFT

-1262 GAWASDTFSSIGDWA
+1262 GTWASDTFSSIGEWA
-1277 GNTAT
+1277 NNTAT

-1287 ASNTAGSFVDWVAN
+1287 ASNTAGSIVDWVTN

-1309 IADKASA
+1309 ITDKASA
-1316 FAGWASE
+1316 FAGWASA
-1323 TGSSIGAWATDTL
+1323 TGSSIGTWATDTL

-1350 SDWIMNNSLAEW
+1350 SDWIMNNSLTEW
-1362 ATNSAQ
+1362 ASNSAQ

-1377 AASVG
+1377 ATSVG
-1382 EWATNTG
+1382 DWVTNTG
-1389 TNIQTWATNITTA
+1389 TSIQTWATNITTA

-1426 TWATNARTAISTWT
+1426 TWATNALTSISTWASSTLT
-1440 SGTISSVASWASG
+1440 SVSSWASS
-1453 TANSIGTWATNTSN
+1453 TANSIGTWATNTSS

-1482 WATNTSTRLSNWA
+1482 WVSNTSTQLSNWA
-1495 SNTSTRIST
+1495 NNTSTRIST
-1504 WASNTSTRFGNWA
+1504 WASNTSTRFSNWV

-1527 ASNTMSRISNWASNT
+1527 ASNTMSRISSWASNT

-1563 ASSAVSS
+1563 ASSTVSS

-1576 SAISSWAMSALN
+1576 SAISSWASSALS
-1588 SVTSFCSGIVSSLSS
+1588 SVSSFCSGIVSRLSS
-1603 AVSSAISLVSRLFS
+1603 AVSSAVSLVSRLFS
-1617 AMRSASSAR
+1617 AMRSASSASSS
-1626 VSVPRASFSYN
+1626 VSRASFSSS
-1637 RMAAPTPTRMAMPAA
+1637 RAAIQTPTRIAKPVAA
-1652 AAPIMTMAAADA
+1652 EPIMTMAAADA
-1664 IPTTRVLSRAT
+1664 IPTTSVLSRAT

-1701 QEPPK
+1701 QEAPK
-1706 RSMFT
+1706 RSMFA

-1719 ASKIGKEIVSN
+1719 ASKVGKEIVSN